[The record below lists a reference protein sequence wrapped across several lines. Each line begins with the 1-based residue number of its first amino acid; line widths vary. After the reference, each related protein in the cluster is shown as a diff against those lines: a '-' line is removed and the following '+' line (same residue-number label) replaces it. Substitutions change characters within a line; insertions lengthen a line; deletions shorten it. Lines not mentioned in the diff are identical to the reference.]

1 MSEFTVH
8 TGALRTMADSCT
20 AAARAVESVCAD
32 LPPAARTLADRLESD
47 TAALRRLADAAEEIA
62 AGRTARR
69 CRRTAY
75 PGGLCPGPARH
86 GAARPGSRPGPD
98 ADAGRDGHGAV
109 PRRIRRA
116 EEWQQI

>member
-62 AGRTARR
+62 ALYELAEQRA
-69 CRRTAY
+69 
-75 PGGLCPGPARH
+75 
-86 GAARPGSRPGPD
+86 GSRPGPD

>member
-20 AAARAVESVCAD
+20 AAAHAVESVCVG

-62 AGRTARR
+62 ALYEQAEQRAAADELRT
-69 CRRTAY
+69 
-75 PGGLCPGPARH
+75 L
-86 GAARPGSRPGPD
+86 GAFAPARPGMEPPAPD
-98 ADAGRDGHGAV
+98 PAPALTQMLGETVMARFRDA
-109 PRRIRRA
+109 
-116 EEWQQI
+116 

>member
-62 AGRTARR
+62 ALYEQADELRT
-69 CRRTAY
+69 
-75 PGGLCPGPARH
+75 L
-86 GAARPGSRPGPD
+86 GAFAPARPGMEPPAPD
-98 ADAGRDGHGAV
+98 PAPALTPMLGETVMARFRDA
-109 PRRIRRA
+109 
-116 EEWQQI
+116 

>member
-32 LPPAARTLADRLESD
+32 LPPTTRTLADRLESD

-62 AGRTARR
+62 ALYEQAEQRAAADELRT
-69 CRRTAY
+69 
-75 PGGLCPGPARH
+75 L
-86 GAARPGSRPGPD
+86 GAFAPARPGMEPPTPD
-98 ADAGRDGHGAV
+98 PAPALTPMLGETVMARFRDA
-109 PRRIRRA
+109 
-116 EEWQQI
+116 

>member
-47 TAALRRLADAAEEIA
+47 TAALRRLADAAEGIA
-62 AGRTARR
+62 ALYEQAEQRAAADELRT
-69 CRRTAY
+69 
-75 PGGLCPGPARH
+75 L
-86 GAARPGSRPGPD
+86 GAFAPARPGMEPPTPD
-98 ADAGRDGHGAV
+98 PAPALTPMLGETVMARFRDA
-109 PRRIRRA
+109 
-116 EEWQQI
+116 

>member
-1 MSEFTVH
+1 MQERKSRMSEFTVH

-62 AGRTARR
+62 ALYEQAEQRAAADELRTL
-69 CRRTAY
+69 
-75 PGGLCPGPARH
+75 GLCPGPARH
-86 GAARPGSRPGPD
+86 GAAARIPPRP
-98 ADAGRDGHGAV
+98 
-109 PRRIRRA
+109 
-116 EEWQQI
+116 

>member
-62 AGRTARR
+62 ALYEQAEQHAAADELRT
-69 CRRTAY
+69 
-75 PGGLCPGPARH
+75 
-86 GAARPGSRPGPD
+86 RPGMEPPAPD
-98 ADAGRDGHGAV
+98 PAPALTPMLGETVMARFRDA
-109 PRRIRRA
+109 
-116 EEWQQI
+116 

>member
-47 TAALRRLADAAEEIA
+47 TAALAEA
-62 AGRTARR
+62 FQ
-69 CRRTAY
+69 C
-75 PGGLCPGPARH
+75 GLNELPL
-86 GAARPGSRPGPD
+86 SMVLSWYEQK
-98 ADAGRDGHGAV
+98 AV
-109 PRRIRRA
+109 CILKVWMPLKN
-116 EEWQQI
+116 

>member
-62 AGRTARR
+62 ALYELAEQRAAADELRT
-69 CRRTAY
+69 
-75 PGGLCPGPARH
+75 L
-86 GAARPGSRPGPD
+86 GAFAPARPGMEPPAPD
-98 ADAGRDGHGAV
+98 PAPAQTPMLGETVMARFRDA
-109 PRRIRRA
+109 
-116 EEWQQI
+116 

>member
-62 AGRTARR
+62 ALYEQAEQSAAADELRT
-69 CRRTAY
+69 
-75 PGGLCPGPARH
+75 L
-86 GAARPGSRPGPD
+86 GAFAPARPGMEPRAPD
-98 ADAGRDGHGAV
+98 PAPALTPMLGETVMARFRDA
-109 PRRIRRA
+109 
-116 EEWQQI
+116 

>member
-1 MSEFTVH
+1 MSKFTVH

-62 AGRTARR
+62 ALYEPAPALTPMLGETVMARFR
-69 CRRTAY
+69 
-75 PGGLCPGPARH
+75 
-86 GAARPGSRPGPD
+86 D
-98 ADAGRDGHGAV
+98 A
-109 PRRIRRA
+109 
-116 EEWQQI
+116 

>member
-62 AGRTARR
+62 ALYELAEQR
-69 CRRTAY
+69 
-75 PGGLCPGPARH
+75 
-86 GAARPGSRPGPD
+86 AAVRLRLAAALRKRPH
-98 ADAGRDGHGAV
+98 AGRDVLVASG
-109 PRRIRRA
+109 RRA
-116 EEWQQI
+116 GAAGGGGN

>member
-20 AAARAVESVCAD
+20 AAARVVESVCAD

-62 AGRTARR
+62 ALYEQAEQRAAADELRT
-69 CRRTAY
+69 
-75 PGGLCPGPARH
+75 L
-86 GAARPGSRPGPD
+86 GAFAPARPGMEPPAPD
-98 ADAGRDGHGAV
+98 PAPALTPMLGETVMARFRDA
-109 PRRIRRA
+109 
-116 EEWQQI
+116 

>member
-47 TAALRRLADAAEEIA
+47 TAALQPPGRCGGRRSQLYELAEQRAAADEL
-62 AGRTARR
+62 RT
-69 CRRTAY
+69 
-75 PGGLCPGPARH
+75 L
-86 GAARPGSRPGPD
+86 GAFAPTRPGMEPPAPD
-98 ADAGRDGHGAV
+98 PAPALTPMLGETVMARFRDA
-109 PRRIRRA
+109 
-116 EEWQQI
+116 